1 MTFPTFKGA
10 GARSVLG
17 GLALAAAAVAF
28 APATAHA
35 QAAAAKPQYGGSLSI
50 GNVYYTVSPLSFDPA
65 DWTWKINQDTGL
77 TYETLFV
84 ADLSKSISRGG
95 KHPFTSDAFLP
106 SDAIKGELAESW
118 KMLQNPLRVEV
129 QLRKGIMFPEKKG
142 VMAQRELVADD
153 VVFSFERYN
162 KSPKKLAGYFDF
174 MDRVE
179 AKDKHTV
186 ILYMKSYNAE
196 WDYRFGWGYY
206 SVIIPKE
213 VVTAGATDWKNV
225 NGTGPFSLD
234 NYVQGN
240 SLSFKKNPSYWD
252 KETIGGQ
259 SYKLPFVDN
268 ITYRVVKDEATMI
281 AALRTGKIDILEA
294 VRWSEVAQLKK
305 TAPKMQFNR
314 ILGNNGQ
321 LIALR
326 MDTKPFDDVRVRR
339 ALNMAVNK
347 NEIIKTYWGGNAELL
362 AFPMHPTWT
371 GYHEPFDAMPDS
383 VKEVFTFNPT
393 KAKQLLA
400 EAGYPNGFTFKTQ
413 VSAASTDQ
421 DLVAMVAA
429 YLAKVGVKMEI
440 QVMEYPAHLSAQG
453 TKTHAA
459 GFHFNTGHSNPT
471 TGMRKNFQT
480 GQYWNPAMY
489 KDPEF
494 DKKIV
499 DMLSEPDER
508 LRQVKIRLMTREVID
523 AAPYIYLPT
532 PYVYTAWWPWVKN
545 YGGELRAGAE
555 RPAPIHARVWVDQ
568 EMKKSMGF

>member
-1 MTFPTFKGA
+1 
-10 GARSVLG
+10 
-17 GLALAAAAVAF
+17 
-28 APATAHA
+28 
-35 QAAAAKPQYGGSLSI
+35 
-50 GNVYYTVSPLSFDPA
+50 
-65 DWTWKINQDTGL
+65 
-77 TYETLFV
+77 
-84 ADLSKSISRGG
+84 
-95 KHPFTSDAFLP
+95 
-106 SDAIKGELAESW
+106 
-118 KMLQNPLRVEV
+118 
-129 QLRKGIMFPEKKG
+129 
-142 VMAQRELVADD
+142 
-153 VVFSFERYN
+153 
-162 KSPKKLAGYFDF
+162 
-174 MDRVE
+174 
-179 AKDKHTV
+179 
-186 ILYMKSYNAE
+186 
-196 WDYRFGWGYY
+196 
-206 SVIIPKE
+206 
-213 VVTAGATDWKNV
+213 
-225 NGTGPFSLD
+225 
-234 NYVQGN
+234 
-240 SLSFKKNPSYWD
+240 
-252 KETIGGQ
+252 
-259 SYKLPFVDN
+259 
-268 ITYRVVKDEATMI
+268 MI
-281 AALRTGKIDILEA
+281 AALRTGKVDILEA

-347 NEIIKTYWGGNAELL
+347 TEIIKTYWGGNAELL

-383 VKEVFTFNPT
+383 VKEIFTFNPT

>member
-1 MTFPTFKGA
+1 
-10 GARSVLG
+10 
-17 GLALAAAAVAF
+17 
-28 APATAHA
+28 
-35 QAAAAKPQYGGSLSI
+35 
-50 GNVYYTVSPLSFDPA
+50 
-65 DWTWKINQDTGL
+65 
-77 TYETLFV
+77 
-84 ADLSKSISRGG
+84 
-95 KHPFTSDAFLP
+95 
-106 SDAIKGELAESW
+106 
-118 KMLQNPLRVEV
+118 
-129 QLRKGIMFPEKKG
+129 
-142 VMAQRELVADD
+142 
-153 VVFSFERYN
+153 
-162 KSPKKLAGYFDF
+162 
-174 MDRVE
+174 
-179 AKDKHTV
+179 
-186 ILYMKSYNAE
+186 
-196 WDYRFGWGYY
+196 
-206 SVIIPKE
+206 
-213 VVTAGATDWKNV
+213 
-225 NGTGPFSLD
+225 
-234 NYVQGN
+234 
-240 SLSFKKNPSYWD
+240 
-252 KETIGGQ
+252 
-259 SYKLPFVDN
+259 
-268 ITYRVVKDEATMI
+268 
-281 AALRTGKIDILEA
+281 
-294 VRWSEVAQLKK
+294 
-305 TAPKMQFNR
+305 
-314 ILGNNGQ
+314 
-321 LIALR
+321 
-326 MDTKPFDDVRVRR
+326 
-339 ALNMAVNK
+339 
-347 NEIIKTYWGGNAELL
+347 
-362 AFPMHPTWT
+362 
-371 GYHEPFDAMPDS
+371 MPDS